1 MSIRRNPFRELERMF
16 EQMSRQFE
24 EASGQW
30 EDRPFDFGFTS
41 GESMSVD
48 VADRGETFEV
58 TADLPGFSKDDISV
72 SVRETRLTIAAE
84 SETEAEESDEDYL
97 RRERSRRSMSRSVT
111 LPDPVDES
119 AVAATYRNGVLTV
132 TLPKRE
138 ATDTGTHIEVE

>member
-72 SVRETRLTIAAE
+72 TVKDTRLTIAAE

-138 ATDTGTHIEVE
+138 AVDTGTHIEVE

>member
-72 SVRETRLTIAAE
+72 TVKDTRLTIAAE
-84 SETEAEESDEDYL
+84 SETEAEESEEDYL

-138 ATDTGTHIEVE
+138 AVDTGTHIEVE

>member
-1 MSIRRNPFRELERMF
+1 MF

-138 ATDTGTHIEVE
+138 AVDTGTHIEVE